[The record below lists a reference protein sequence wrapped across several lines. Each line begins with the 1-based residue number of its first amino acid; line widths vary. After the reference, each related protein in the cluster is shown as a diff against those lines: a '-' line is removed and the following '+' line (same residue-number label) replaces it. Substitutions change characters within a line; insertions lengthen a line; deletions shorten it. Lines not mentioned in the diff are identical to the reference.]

1 MSVATQSL
9 FISKEM
15 KALASPTT
23 VAMEKSVSCLS
34 RKGTSRQG
42 PCFCISG
49 FIEKEWRAGAP
60 SEPLWQVIFGGAEVC
75 VCENTVYSGPS
86 CNLQIE
92 TNNSGDICNYGKRL
106 FTEREK
112 TD

>member
-42 PCFCISG
+42 PCFCMSG
-49 FIEKEWRAGAP
+49 FTGKEWRAGAP
-60 SEPLWQVIFGGAEVC
+60 SEPPWQVIFGGAECAC
-75 VCENTVYSGPS
+75 VRTLFILALLV
-86 CNLQIE
+86 I
-92 TNNSGDICNYGKRL
+92 TN
-106 FTEREK
+106 
-112 TD
+112 